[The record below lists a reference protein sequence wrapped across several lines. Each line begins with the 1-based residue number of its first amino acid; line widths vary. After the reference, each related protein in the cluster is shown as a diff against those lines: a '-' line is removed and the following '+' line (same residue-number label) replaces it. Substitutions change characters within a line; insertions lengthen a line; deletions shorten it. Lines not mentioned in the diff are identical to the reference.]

1 MLSPALNRL
10 IVPESS
16 DETNLSLIVVSDACV
31 VDGSEL
37 FEGCATDVETAA
49 DTFGVDSGGTA
60 ARLGTR
66 ESSPQPLS
74 SSAEQHTATER
85 KPHTKGRSLRIIR
98 MRIVPQSGDYV
109 QNDYRQFWAVSD
121 ASLLW
126 QGCSAWRRYG
136 AAWNR
141 MTPPGVLEA

>member
-16 DETNLSLIVVSDACV
+16 DETNLSLKVVSDACV

-37 FEGCATDVETAA
+37 FEGSATDVATAA

-60 ARLGTR
+60 SRLGNR
-66 ESSPQPLS
+66 ESSPQLLS
-74 SSAEQHTATER
+74 SRAAQHTATER

-98 MRIVPQSGDYV
+98 MRIVPHSVDYV
-109 QNDYRQFWAVSD
+109 QNGYRQLCAAVRLFM
-121 ASLLW
+121 SLLLLKHF
-126 QGCSAWRRYG
+126 R
-136 AAWNR
+136 
-141 MTPPGVLEA
+141 